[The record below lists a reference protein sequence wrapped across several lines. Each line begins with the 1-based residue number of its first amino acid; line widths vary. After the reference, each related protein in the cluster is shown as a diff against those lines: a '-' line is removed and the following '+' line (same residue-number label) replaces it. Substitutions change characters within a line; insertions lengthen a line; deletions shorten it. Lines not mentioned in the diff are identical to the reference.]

1 MVFAVVIET
10 EFCRLS
16 AAPVIL
22 AKLDTVTVSFTRYA
36 VPASELCTEAL
47 PEARIVAV
55 VTDAVGAKLS
65 LVIVLVAVAALAG
78 PSNALPETELAF
90 ILG

>member
-1 MVFAVVIET
+1 MPPPGPVDPRLKTPELPAVI
-10 EFCRLS
+10 
-16 AAPVIL
+16 
-22 AKLDTVTVSFTRYA
+22 VS
-36 VPASELCTEAL
+36 V
-47 PEARIVAV
+47 VAV
-55 VTDAVGAKLS
+55 GVGATLS

>member
-1 MVFAVVIET
+1 M
-10 EFCRLS
+10 
-16 AAPVIL
+16 
-22 AKLDTVTVSFTRYA
+22 TVSFTRYA
-36 VPASELCTEAL
+36 VPTSELCTEAF
-47 PEARIVAV
+47 PVARIVAT
-55 VTDAVGAKLS
+55 VTDAVGETLS